1 MAAGRDRLC
10 VLGYRDLGD
19 HYDPVLRS
27 IMKSPEIIVVNEY
40 KEPDSITLEVDG
52 VTFSVGG
59 AYAWLYRMCKFAK
72 MLDELDEIKDPRT
85 LREYQTAKR
94 LKEMDAERKREAH
107 ESYIAN
113 LNARKNAK
121 RKQQR
126 IEMKN
131 SVLRQENAV
140 PLV

>member
-1 MAAGRDRLC
+1 
-10 VLGYRDLGD
+10 
-19 HYDPVLRS
+19 
-27 IMKSPEIIVVNEY
+27 MKSPEIIVVNEY

-52 VTFSVGG
+52 VTFCVGG

-72 MLDELDEIKDPRT
+72 MLDELDEIKDPQT

-94 LKEMDAERKREAH
+94 MKEMDAERKREAH

-140 PLV
+140 LPKLA